1 MQYKIFKD
9 GIKLSRLGMGVM
21 RLPVKG
27 DQSEIDYE
35 KAKGV
40 IDMAMEKGINYYDTA
55 YVYGGGASEKAL
67 GEALKQF
74 PRDSFFLADKHPF

>member
-27 DQSEIDYE
+27 DQSEIDYK
-35 KAKGV
+35 KAKAV
-40 IDMAMEKGINYYDTA
+40 IDMAMERESITMIQPMFITM
-55 YVYGGGASEKAL
+55 EI
-67 GEALKQF
+67 Q
-74 PRDSFFLADKHPF
+74 KHF

>member
-27 DQSEIDYE
+27 DQSEIDC
-35 KAKGV
+35 K
-40 IDMAMEKGINYYDTA
+40 
-55 YVYGGGASEKAL
+55 
-67 GEALKQF
+67 KQKL
-74 PRDSFFLADKHPF
+74 S

>member
-27 DQSEIDYE
+27 DQSEIDYK
-35 KAKGV
+35 KAKAV
-40 IDMAMEKGINYYDTA
+40 IDMAMEKGSIGVQGVQTR
-55 YVYGGGASEKAL
+55 
-67 GEALKQF
+67 LKRNVRF
-74 PRDSFFLADKHPF
+74 ESK